1 MIRNNNIYIV
11 LALACA
17 AIAAL
22 SCTKMNQAESDDKEI
37 VMTPLAKKMTKAII
51 DGTKYPDEET
61 IGVYAFY
68 TSSPAGTSWGAAKNT
83 TETYLDNVAFHKN
96 GASWAGYD
104 YEAGRHKPYFWPA
117 SGSLFFAAYSP
128 YTLCDKISYD
138 KENGSLNLSEYTI
151 NPADYQDFLYAEI
164 SDVASSVSKRESS
177 VVFTHAL
184 AMLEFT
190 AKLENADDVRYIDIH
205 SITTASIPLT
215 GAFVSRDVQSQSPLW
230 TRNANPTIPIVIFD
244 AGETDGV
251 DNGVSLSAETAT
263 SLGKCL
269 VIPGSAVQIEVRYRI
284 HYDDSQH
291 LTEKYIILPADAIS
305 VWEPG
310 KKYSYNLK
318 LGVDYIN
325 IEPIIGTDWK

>member
-1 MIRNNNIYIV
+1 MRRFQILQV
-11 LALACA
+11 
-17 AIAAL
+17 
-22 SCTKMNQAESDDKEI
+22 
-37 VMTPLAKKMTKAII
+37 
-51 DGTKYPDEET
+51 
-61 IGVYAFY
+61 
-68 TSSPAGTSWGAAKNT
+68 
-83 TETYLDNVAFHKN
+83 
-96 GASWAGYD
+96 
-104 YEAGRHKPYFWPA
+104 
-117 SGSLFFAAYSP
+117 
-128 YTLCDKISYD
+128 
-138 KENGSLNLSEYTI
+138 
-151 NPADYQDFLYAEI
+151 
-164 SDVASSVSKRESS
+164 SVSKRESS